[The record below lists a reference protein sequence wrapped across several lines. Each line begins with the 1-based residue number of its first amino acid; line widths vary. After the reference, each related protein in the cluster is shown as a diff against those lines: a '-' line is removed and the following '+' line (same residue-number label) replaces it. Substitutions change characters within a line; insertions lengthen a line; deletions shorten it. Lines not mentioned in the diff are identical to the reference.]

1 MELGINMIKGLDN
14 KEHINENLKME
25 IISPMDGLVFAEMK
39 LKEMEFHVEYAKKM
53 GIDDIY
59 CNSYTLEQAIKSQ
72 NKYETYILRNRTD
85 NILGFIQLSNFDK
98 VNTGNGVYVN
108 NLYVREQY
116 RGKGVATDVLN
127 LLSDKF
133 NEVMFET
140 YYNIPGNKL
149 YRKLG
154 FKEIGKI
161 YLKTK

>member
-1 MELGINMIKGLDN
+1 MKLGVKMIKGLNN
-14 KEHINENLKME
+14 KEQINEDLKME
-25 IISPMDGLVFAEMK
+25 IISPIDGLLFAVMK

-59 CNSYTLEQAIKSQ
+59 CNSYTLEQAMESQ
-72 NKYETYILRNRTD
+72 YKYETYMLKNKTD
-85 NILGFIQLSNFDK
+85 NNLGFIQLSNFDK
-98 VNTGNGVYVN
+98 DNTGNGIFINNIYVE
-108 NLYVREQY
+108 EQY

-127 LLSDKF
+127 FLSTKF
-133 NEVMFET
+133 NEVMLEA

-149 YRKLG
+149 YKELG

>member
-1 MELGINMIKGLDN
+1 MELGINMIKGLNN
-14 KEHINENLKME
+14 KELINENLKME
-25 IISPMDGLVFAEMK
+25 IISPIDGLVFAEMK

-59 CNSYTLEQAIKSQ
+59 CNSYTLEQAMESK
-72 NKYETYILRNRTD
+72 NKYNTYILRNKTK
-85 NILGFIQLSNFDK
+85 NILGFVQLSNFDK
-98 VNTGNGVYVN
+98 VNTENGVYVN

-127 LLSDKF
+127 YLSNKF
-133 NEVMFET
+133 NEVMFEA

-149 YRKLG
+149 YKELG

-161 YLKTK
+161 YLRTK

>member
-1 MELGINMIKGLDN
+1 MIKGLNN
-14 KEHINENLKME
+14 KEHINENLEIE
-25 IISPMDGLVFAEMK
+25 IISPMYGLVFAEMK

-59 CNSYTLEQAIKSQ
+59 CKYYTLEQAMKST
-72 NKYETYILRNRTD
+72 NKYETYILKNKRD

-98 VNTGNGVYVN
+98 ANTGKGVFIN
-108 NLYVREQY
+108 NLYVREKY
-116 RGKGVATDVLN
+116 RGKGIATDVLN
-127 LLSDKF
+127 FLSDKF
-133 NEVMFET
+133 GEVMFET

-149 YRKLG
+149 YQELG

>member
-1 MELGINMIKGLDN
+1 MELGINMIKGLNN

-25 IISPMDGLVFAEMK
+25 IISPIYGLIFAEMK
-39 LKEMEFHVEYAKKM
+39 LKEMEFHIKYAKKI
-53 GIDDIY
+53 GINDIY
-59 CNSYTLEQAIKSQ
+59 CKSYTLEQAMKSK
-72 NKYETYILRNRTD
+72 NKYDTYIIKNSTD
-85 NILGFIQLSNFDK
+85 NILGFVQLSNFDK
-98 VNTGNGVYVN
+98 VNTGNGVYIN

-127 LLSDKF
+127 YLSSKF
-133 NEVMFET
+133 NEVMFEA

-149 YRKLG
+149 YQKLG

>member
-14 KEHINENLKME
+14 KEYINENLKME

-53 GIDDIY
+53 GIDYIY

-149 YRKLG
+149 YQKLG

>member
-1 MELGINMIKGLDN
+1 MELGVKMIKCLNN
-14 KEHINENLKME
+14 KEQINKNLKME
-25 IISPMDGLVFAEMK
+25 IISPIDGLLFAVMK

-59 CNSYTLEQAIKSQ
+59 CNSYTLEQAMESK
-72 NKYETYILRNRTD
+72 NKYDTYILKNKTD

-98 VNTGNGVYVN
+98 ANTGNGIFIN
-108 NLYVREQY
+108 NLYVEEQY
-116 RGKGVATDVLN
+116 RGKGVATDVLTF
-127 LLSDKF
+127 LSNKF
-133 NEVMFET
+133 NEVMFEA

-149 YRKLG
+149 YKELG

>member
-1 MELGINMIKGLDN
+1 MELGINMIKGLNN
-14 KEHINENLKME
+14 KEYINENLEME
-25 IISPMDGLVFAEMK
+25 IISPMYGLVFAEMK

-59 CNSYTLEQAIKSQ
+59 CKSYTLEQAMESQ
-72 NKYETYILRNRTD
+72 DKYGTYIIKNKRD

-98 VNTGNGVYVN
+98 ANTGNGVFIN
-108 NLYVREQY
+108 NLYVREKY

-127 LLSDKF
+127 FLSDKF
-133 NEVMFET
+133 NEVMFEA

-149 YRKLG
+149 YQELG

-161 YLKTK
+161 YLK

>member
-1 MELGINMIKGLDN
+1 M
-14 KEHINENLKME
+14 
-25 IISPMDGLVFAEMK
+25 
-39 LKEMEFHVEYAKKM
+39 
-53 GIDDIY
+53 
-59 CNSYTLEQAIKSQ
+59 
-72 NKYETYILRNRTD
+72 
-85 NILGFIQLSNFDK
+85 
-98 VNTGNGVYVN
+98 N

-149 YRKLG
+149 YQKLG

>member
-1 MELGINMIKGLDN
+1 MELGVKMITGINN
-14 KEHINENLKME
+14 KEQINENLKME
-25 IISPMDGLVFAEMK
+25 IISPIDGLLFAVMK

-59 CNSYTLEQAIKSQ
+59 CNSYTLEQAMESK
-72 NKYETYILRNRTD
+72 NKYDTYMIRNKTD

-98 VNTGNGVYVN
+98 ANTGNGVFVN
-108 NLYVREQY
+108 NLYVGEQY
-116 RGKGVATDVLN
+116 RGKGVATNVLN
-127 LLSDKF
+127 FLSTKF
-133 NEVMFET
+133 NEVMFEA

-149 YRKLG
+149 YQKLG

>member
-1 MELGINMIKGLDN
+1 MIKGLDN

-39 LKEMEFHVEYAKKM
+39 LKEMEFHVEYAKKI

-59 CNSYTLEQAIKSQ
+59 CNSYTLEQAMKSQ

-127 LLSDKF
+127 HLSDKF

>member
-1 MELGINMIKGLDN
+1 MELGINMIKGLNN

-59 CNSYTLEQAIKSQ
+59 CKSYTLEQAMESE
-72 NKYETYILRNRTD
+72 NKYSTYILKSKTD
-85 NILGFIQLSNFDK
+85 NILGFIQLSDFDK

-108 NLYVREQY
+108 NLYVREKY
-116 RGKGVATDVLN
+116 RGKGVATAVLDF
-127 LLSDKF
+127 LSNKF
-133 NEVMFET
+133 NEVMFEA

-149 YRKLG
+149 YQKLG
-154 FKEIGKI
+154 FEEIGKI